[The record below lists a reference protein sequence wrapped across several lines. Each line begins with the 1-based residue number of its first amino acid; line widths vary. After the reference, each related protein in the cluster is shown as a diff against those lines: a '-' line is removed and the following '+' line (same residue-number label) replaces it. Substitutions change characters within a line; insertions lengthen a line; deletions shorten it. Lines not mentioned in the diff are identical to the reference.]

1 MTIVVITVAK
11 MPYLHAVVVT
21 PVAVDLPAAAGDPA
35 VAGNTPVAVFFIV
48 MCSNFVAEVLAA
60 FWGSGVPAVTCY
72 LVSEEVLVLLIS
84 LLLMASLL
92 ALLLLLA

>member
-1 MTIVVITVAK
+1 
-11 MPYLHAVVVT
+11 
-21 PVAVDLPAAAGDPA
+21 
-35 VAGNTPVAVFFIV
+35 

-84 LLLMASLL
+84 LLLIASLL

>member
-21 PVAVDLPAAAGDPA
+21 PAAVDLPA

-60 FWGSGVPAVTCY
+60 FWGSGVPADFPTVDGVPAGTPAVACINLFY
-72 LVSEEVLVLLIS
+72 IYEVAFGYAKSI
-84 LLLMASLL
+84 
-92 ALLLLLA
+92 